1 MLRILYWGLN
11 TFFVGLYRYD
21 RSFGSRTTREEVQE
35 AKKARNRIPVKK
47 DEVLIDKCPVFMVLC
62 I

>member
-1 MLRILYWGLN
+1 
-11 TFFVGLYRYD
+11 VGLYRYD

-62 I
+62 V